1 MIFNR
6 VLLYN
11 LLKQRKL
18 QVDTSNNGIQALNL
32 VK

>member
-1 MIFNR
+1 VF
-6 VLLYN
+6 LAN